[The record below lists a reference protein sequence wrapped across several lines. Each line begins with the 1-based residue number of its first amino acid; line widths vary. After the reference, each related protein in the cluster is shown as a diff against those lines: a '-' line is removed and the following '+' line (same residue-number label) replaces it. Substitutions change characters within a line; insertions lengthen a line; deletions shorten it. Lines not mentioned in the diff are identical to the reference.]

1 MKNGTVPIG
10 TTQMQYVSFGTG
22 EKTAVVLPGLSD
34 GLATVGGKALIL
46 SMPYRKYLGE
56 YTVYLF
62 SRKNEMPDG
71 YSMEEMADDQAQA
84 MRTLG
89 IDSAYVLGV
98 SQGGMIA
105 QLLAARHPEMVT
117 KLVPAVTASVANP
130 VVTQVISGWMEMAER
145 GDHLALMTDTAEK
158 MYSETYL
165 QKNRRYLPVLARFTK
180 PDSYD
185 RFLVN
190 ARAILN
196 FDARSV
202 LPDIRCPTLI
212 IAGSE
217 DITVGREAAGE
228 LHEAIA
234 HSELFVY
241 EGLGHGLFEEAKDFY
256 ERVFAFFSR

>member
-117 KLVPAVTASVANP
+117 KLVPAVTAPYANP
-130 VVTQVISGWMEMAER
+130 VVTQVISGWMKMAER
-145 GDHLALMTDTAEK
+145 GDHLSLMTDTAEK

-180 PDSYD
+180 PESYD
-185 RFLVN
+185 RFLIN
-190 ARAILN
+190 ARAILASA
-196 FDARSV
+196 ARGELAGIS
-202 LPDIRCPTLI
+202 CPTLI
-212 IAGSE
+212 LAGSE
-217 DITVGREAAGE
+217 DRTVGTEAAPE
-228 LHEAIA
+228 LHRGIGGSAL
-234 HSELFVY
+234 HVY
-241 EGLGHGLFEEAKDFY
+241 DGLGHGAYEEAGDFY
-256 ERVFAFFSR
+256 ERVLAFCDR

>member
-22 EKTAVVLPGLSD
+22 EKTTVVLPGLSD

-117 KLVPAVTASVANP
+117 KLVPAVTA
-130 VVTQVISGWMEMAER
+130 
-145 GDHLALMTDTAEK
+145 
-158 MYSETYL
+158 
-165 QKNRRYLPVLARFTK
+165 
-180 PDSYD
+180 
-185 RFLVN
+185 
-190 ARAILN
+190 
-196 FDARSV
+196 
-202 LPDIRCPTLI
+202 
-212 IAGSE
+212 
-217 DITVGREAAGE
+217 
-228 LHEAIA
+228 
-234 HSELFVY
+234 
-241 EGLGHGLFEEAKDFY
+241 
-256 ERVFAFFSR
+256 